1 MDDNM
6 NIFSIDL
13 KIDIKEN
20 FILNFLYA
28 VKYHKYNSSKSAKKN
43 EIF

>member
-20 FILNFLYA
+20 FILFKLFLCCQ
-28 VKYHKYNSSKSAKKN
+28 VSQ
-43 EIF
+43 I